1 VSVQHFYSP
10 ISNPSLLQYSTT
22 MASRAA
28 ATSHVE
34 ISLSSLSSD
43 LLMRVAN
50 YLGVKELCVF
60 DTATENSKQLR
71 AKYLSGLRNDTFLY
85 PGADVEMKTS
95 EWQEGYTQWLTMRH
109 VFVNSISLN
118 EQTTATAFVLYDTM
132 NRVNPSLATLTIYGN
147 VTFPKDMAVRNKMTL
162 HKLALLDQGK
172 FGTAQLRKFMRS
184 VLEWESVGGS
194 LQELKL
200 VDCTFGN
207 EAIDFGKTCDALTE
221 LTIENCSSTLST
233 TPGDSLGCTRL
244 LWGLLHTCKNLK
256 TFQFFDDS
264 LFTGSAPLN
273 ARDLCLLARFC
284 PHLEY
289 LHIQS
294 DRDISEAALGYVA
307 MKCTKLVDL
316 QLHVPTVFT
325 DRTIDAIT
333 NLVSLRTL
341 YIHNLQLQNP
351 YTLRGLVGPQL
362 KELHIRKG
370 NAHVTE
376 AELLY
381 LVQHTTLRLLQIGQW
396 EHLYFRDRREELE
409 EIQPYDS
416 AAELLL
422 LGVDD
427 PEALLSSQ
435 QRLKGVRAATQQPE
449 MDTVDKLK
457 AAGDPFF
464 TVILFPTAEIFPTD
478 TA

>member
-1 VSVQHFYSP
+1 
-10 ISNPSLLQYSTT
+10 
-22 MASRAA
+22 
-28 ATSHVE
+28 
-34 ISLSSLSSD
+34 
-43 LLMRVAN
+43 MRVAN
-50 YLGVKELCVF
+50 WLSVKELCTF
-60 DTATENSKQLR
+60 DTTVSAKQLR
-71 AKYLSGLRNDTFLY
+71 AKFLYGLFGDTFLY
-85 PGADVEMKTS
+85 PGADVEKKSS
-95 EWQEGYTQWLTMRH
+95 EWQEGYAQWFTMRH
-109 VFVNSISLN
+109 VFVNSITLDEN
-118 EQTTATAFVLYDTM
+118 TTPSVLVLYDTM
-132 NRVNPSLATLTIYGN
+132 NRVNPGLVSLEIYGN
-147 VTFPKDMAVRNKMTL
+147 VEFPLDLAVRNKTL
-162 HKLALLDQGK
+162 HTVGLYNQYMVPTDELKK
-172 FGTAQLRKFMRS
+172 FGRS
-184 VLEWESVGGS
+184 VSEWGSMGGS
-194 LQELKL
+194 LQELTL
-200 VDCTFGN
+200 EGCEFFDR
-207 EAIDFGKTCDALTE
+207 AMDFGSCAALTE
-221 LTIENCSSTLST
+221 LNIQDCSSELYTA
-233 TPGDSLGCTRL
+233 PGDSLGCTRL